1 MQDNISGQPA
11 PTATNTNIST
21 NTDQDNI
28 DNLSDDEVIDYFVRG
43 IMQEKGVDAPTPEI
57 KQDVFENLKADLLEQ
72 IDRSLIAE
80 LPDNK
85 LDELNNMATQDG
97 KIDPAIVAKMIEEA
111 NLNVSEITG
120 ATMARFRDI
129 YLGQTTSSEAEK

>member
-1 MQDNISGQPA
+1 MQDNISGQPT
-11 PTATNTNIST
+11 PTATNTNIPT

-43 IMQEKGVDAPTPEI
+43 IMQEKGIDAPTPEI
-57 KQDVFENLKADLLEQ
+57 EQDVIENLKADLLEQ

-85 LDELNNMATQDG
+85 LDELNNMATKNG
-97 KIDPAIVAKMIEEA
+97 KIDPAVVAKMIEEA

-120 ATMARFRDI
+120 ATMAHFRDI